1 MTQVTVTFLQQLSSD
16 ELIGSTKTLPSDA
29 RIEQVEQIT
38 PEFSRFLY
46 QSVGSELNWTD
57 RLDSTR
63 EVWNEVLI
71 RPGSETWV
79 LYRGGAP
86 RGYFELVTEAGQGG
100 SEVEIFYF
108 GLFPDAT
115 GQGLGGVLLDR
126 ALTQAWRLASRWPAL
141 PEVSRVW
148 LHTCS
153 LDSPA
158 ALPNYLARG
167 LKIYRTEVE
176 ESEVRDAS
184 TGLWPVAAK

>member
-1 MTQVTVTFLQQLSSD
+1 MTQVTVTFLQQLSPA
-16 ELIGSTKTLPSDA
+16 ELKGSSKTLPEDA
-29 RIEQVEQIT
+29 RIERVEQIT

-46 QSVGSELNWTD
+46 QSVGSSLNWTD
-57 RLDSTR
+57 RLSSTR
-63 EVWNEVLI
+63 EQWKEVLD

-79 LYRGGAP
+79 IYQGGAP
-86 RGYFELVTEAGQGG
+86 KGYFELVTEVCDGS

-108 GLFPDAT
+108 GLIPEAT
-115 GQGLGGVLLDR
+115 GLGLGGVLLSE
-126 ALTQAWRLASRWPAL
+126 ALTQAWSMAERWHAL

-167 LKIYRTEVE
+167 LKIYRTEIEDSQVL
-176 ESEVRDAS
+176 DAAS
-184 TGLWPVAAK
+184 GLWPRSED